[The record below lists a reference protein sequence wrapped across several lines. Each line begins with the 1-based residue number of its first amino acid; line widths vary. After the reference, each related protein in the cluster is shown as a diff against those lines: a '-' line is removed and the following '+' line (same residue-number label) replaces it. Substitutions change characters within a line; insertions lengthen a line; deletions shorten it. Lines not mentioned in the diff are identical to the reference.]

1 MRKENIYL
9 TASIILSVLSSLHLS
24 TNYDMQIRGFP
35 VNYLFIY
42 TKGIEGITQNSI
54 YTLITQSSF
63 DILAFVINC
72 FIYYFVISKMHNLHI
87 DRLNSNT

>member
-9 TASIILSVLSSLHLS
+9 AASIILSALSSFHLS

-42 TKGIEGITQNSI
+42 TKGIEGITQNPI

-63 DILAFVINC
+63 DILAFAINC
-72 FIYYFVISKMHNLHI
+72 YIYYLVISKIHNLHI
-87 DRLNSNT
+87 DKLHSNT